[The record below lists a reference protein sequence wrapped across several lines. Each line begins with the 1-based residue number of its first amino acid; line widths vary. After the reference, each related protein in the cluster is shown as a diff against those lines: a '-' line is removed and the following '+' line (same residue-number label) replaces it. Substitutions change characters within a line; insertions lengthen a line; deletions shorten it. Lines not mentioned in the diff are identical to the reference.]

1 VAKRLYL
8 DASVLNRP
16 FDDQAQA
23 RIRLETEAFLA
34 ILEKIEAGRFELVGS
49 AVLDYENKA
58 NPFSERRMRIDTYLR
73 LQTTHVKVDAGI
85 NERAEALERMGFT
98 GIDAL
103 HLACAE
109 AGADVFLTVDS
120 GILKRAPK
128 RGAGNPLIV
137 LNPVDYVQG
146 EDFSE

>member
-34 ILEKIEAGRFELVGS
+34 ILERIETGRFELVSS

-58 NPFSERRMRIDTYLR
+58 NPFSERRSRIETYLKLVVR
-73 LQTTHVKVDAGI
+73 ND
-85 NERAEALERMGFT
+85 
-98 GIDAL
+98 
-103 HLACAE
+103 
-109 AGADVFLTVDS
+109 
-120 GILKRAPK
+120 
-128 RGAGNPLIV
+128 
-137 LNPVDYVQG
+137 
-146 EDFSE
+146 